1 MRARLGTVVL
11 KSELNVLVWEINACH
26 RTAVER
32 MQHLFD
38 SQRHCL
44 SGKRPEPFKLFPLR
58 SEAAPGAPLPGAT
71 QKLTRR
77 VFGTNSSTFE

>member
-11 KSELNVLVWEINACH
+11 KSELNVLVSEINACH

-44 SGKRPEPFKLFPLR
+44 SGKSPEPFKLFPLR
-58 SEAAPGAPLPGAT
+58 SEAA
-71 QKLTRR
+71 RR
-77 VFGTNSSTFE
+77 RAAARGYSKVGVEGVWYKSINF